1 MKTRLK
7 NVADFRTGYLFR
19 GRVEHDPRGNVQ
31 VVQVKDVI
39 DRRRVET
46 KRLDRVRLEKPE
58 PHLVERG
65 DVLFLGRGHRLYAVV
80 VPEVATDT
88 IATGYFFVLRPRPG
102 VVTPEY
108 LAWALNEAGFQ
119 ESLSQFVRGTHIPMV
134 SRKDVEQQTISV
146 PPLEVQQRITHLTEL
161 AQRERQLASD
171 LADRRERL
179 VEAVARRLARG

>member
-1 MKTRLK
+1 MKTRLNK
-7 NVADFRTGYLFR
+7 IADFRSGYLFR
-19 GRVEHDPRGNVQ
+19 GRVEHDPCGNVQ
-31 VVQVKDVI
+31 VVQVKDVV

-46 KRLDRVRLEKPE
+46 AGLDRVRLDKPE

-80 VPEVATDT
+80 VPEITADT
-88 IATGYFFVLRPRPG
+88 IATGYFFVLRPRLG

-108 LAWALNEAGFQ
+108 LVWVLNEAGFQ

-134 SRKDVEQQTISV
+134 SRKDVEQQTIPV
-146 PPLEVQQRITHLTEL
+146 PPLEVQQRITNLTEL
-161 AQRERQLASD
+161 AQRERQLASE

-179 VEAVARRLARG
+179 VEAVARRLAHG